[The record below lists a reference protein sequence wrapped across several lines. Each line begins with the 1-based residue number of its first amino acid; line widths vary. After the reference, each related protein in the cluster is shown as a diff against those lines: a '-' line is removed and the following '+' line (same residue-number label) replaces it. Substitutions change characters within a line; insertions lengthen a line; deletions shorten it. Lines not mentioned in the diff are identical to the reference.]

1 MRNEENET
9 MAASAAST
17 TSTTLTT
24 SAASTA
30 TAAAAATTTA
40 TTKYTKT
47 NKLNKL
53 NTFGGP
59 FGVTAPQT
67 FRNLCRTASHTS
79 STNGICPGFLQCN
92 MIILPLAQASDFLLY
107 CQRNPKALPLV
118 DVLDEG
124 CWKPNNLCKAA
135 TADVRTDLP
144 GYRVYDAD
152 GAYEHVTDITGHFTS
167 ESVTF
172 FLGCSF
178 TFEHALIAAGIQ
190 VRSVAN
196 NTNVPMYRTNVK
208 CREAGMYRGNMVV
221 SMRPFHKDDVARVIE
236 ITDKYTQAHG
246 GPVHCGDPSYLG
258 IAEINKPDYGEKVDV
273 LEDEVCCFWA
283 CGVTGIEGVIQS
295 GLGGISH
302 MPGGMFVTD
311 VEM

>member
-1 MRNEENET
+1 MNAEMTPAELRKKIRTGEHTGN
-9 MAASAAST
+9 
-17 TSTTLTT
+17 TSG
-24 SAASTA
+24 
-30 TAAAAATTTA
+30 
-40 TTKYTKT
+40 
-47 NKLNKL
+47 
-53 NTFGGP
+53 F
-59 FGVTAPQT
+59 
-67 FRNLCRTASHTS
+67 
-79 STNGICPGFLQCN
+79 CPGYVQCN
-92 MIILPLAQASDFLLY
+92 MVILPKDWANEFLQF
-107 CQRNPKALPLV
+107 CQKNPKPCP
-118 DVLDEG
+118 VLGMSDPGSWEI
-124 CWKPNNLCKAA
+124 PELAANLDIRSDIPSYKIFENGE
-135 TADVRTDLP
+135 V
-144 GYRVYDAD
+144 VN
-152 GAYEHVTDITGHFTS
+152 EVTDVS
-167 ESVTF
+167 EYWRDNLVTF
-172 FLGCSF
+172 MLGCSF
-178 TFEHALIAAGIQ
+178 SFEEPLIADGLE
-190 VRSVAN
+190 VRNV
-196 NTNVPMYRTNVK
+196 TEECNVPMYRTNVK